1 MTTPSTPAGT
11 AETHELSAYDAGL
24 LNDFGGGNVEWWQDY
39 IRAELERAHVHY
51 TDQHDALSAENERL
65 TAERDEAISDIRAL
79 TAELNQCRKEKNDLV
94 LKAYPAMDQ
103 RDRFKP
109 AIIAAFGLLWRDT
122 NAGQLAIE
130 ARKALS
136 AVLTQEEKAGGINE
150 ALGRYGDP
158 HEGDVMAAVDRA
170 FPPEYIREAARADRA
185 ESAREQAEAALA
197 EVRDESWRTGPVPHG
212 TQYIIVRETR
222 SYRWLPYKG
231 KSEQFRKG
239 IKGRW
244 QRATEYGWENA
255 PIPDGADW
263 RTMEQS
269 PAAAASPHPTAESDE

>member
-1 MTTPSTPAGT
+1 MTAPSTPAGT
-11 AETHELSAYDAGL
+11 AETDPHRNLRFRASGCDTSVVSSEQLRAL
-24 LNDFGGGNVEWWQDY
+24 L
-39 IRAELERAHVHY
+39 RA
-51 TDQHDALSAENERL
+51 HDALAAENERL
-65 TAERDEAISDIRAL
+65 TADLDFLYALDTVLGSASEAERQAAPSIVRD
-79 TAELNQCRKEKNDLV
+79 CRL
-94 LKAYPAMDQ
+94 
-103 RDRFKP
+103 
-109 AIIAAFGLLWRDT
+109 
-122 NAGQLAIE
+122 
-130 ARKALS
+130 
-136 AVLTQEEKAGGINE
+136 
-150 ALGRYGDP
+150 
-158 HEGDVMAAVDRA
+158 
-170 FPPEYIREAARADRA
+170 
-185 ESAREQAEAALA
+185 AREQAEAALA